1 MSANIRS
8 LRNGLPPV
16 VGVRRDDLHVG
27 DVVTVESVDVHSTCS
42 WSFADQPPGTTANVT
57 GSEANP
63 SLGSFTV
70 DAVGLFSHPAR
81 REFY

>member
-1 MSANIRS
+1 MPANIRS
-8 LRNGLPPV
+8 LRNGLSPV
-16 VGVRRDDLHVG
+16 VGARRDDLLVG
-27 DVVTVESVDVHSTCS
+27 DAVTVESVGVHSTYS
-42 WSFADQPPGTTANVT
+42 WSFAYRPPGSTASFT